1 MQEFLIPKKKVL
13 FVTVPLRE
21 SPTDFPPIGILSMMS
36 ALRKGGKYSS
46 ELYNVDLLRP
56 TIEEAAKYVVDYQP
70 SVLAISAVVSTSFEW
85 VRDFTYQVKS
95 LSASL
100 PIIVGG
106 PLAASAEVVL
116 KKTGVDFLCIS
127 EGEHIFPKFLDVLKD
142 CVPTPELEEV
152 PGFAYIKDGELFS
165 TGYADPIPKEEIYEL
180 TYKDIGDDAEI
191 KHYTAKVTES
201 DPNFGDSINQSNVGK
216 RAMHFPC
223 SKGCVAKC
231 TFCHRWDKGIRY
243 IPVDILIA
251 RLKHYIEHYDVGF
264 VRMSDEN
271 FGTDRAWLAE
281 FCSKVGELGIVWAVS
296 GMRVN
301 CVSAEQLEQM
311 KKAGCVRC
319 IFGMETGSRKMLEV
333 MNKGVKLEDNYKA
346 LDLMAQFNLST
357 TVQLVLGMPGE
368 VNETVRETAA
378 FVRHSVG
385 LSSAKSPF
393 DFSVNYAQALPGTP
407 LYEYARSKGL
417 VDGGVDGEERYLTWV
432 SDKNAA
438 NEDFV
443 IDRLSG
449 QPRLR
454 VLSWRPYLVAAA
466 GSAYIEKFGRRKYE
480 EVLLRENAF
489 VAAPS
494 KQGFFNSPKETSDQ
508 RSKSPQLANV
518 RSFLKFPIRYSPSLF
533 YRSTLAL
540 YIYVI
545 LREIRKAGLFHALAL
560 LSDFL
565 KFQLF
570 RENSEPGPSVNN
582 IKSKSLRKI
591 MSVVENQAPETSAV
605 MKMLRAGRW

>member
-1 MQEFLIPKKKVL
+1 MSEKKIL

-21 SPTDFPPIGILSMMS
+21 SPTDFPPIAILSMMN
-36 ALRKGGKYSS
+36 ALRTRGEYSS
-46 ELYNVDLLRP
+46 ELYNVDFLRP

-70 SVLAISAVVSTSFEW
+70 SVLAISAVVSTSFKW
-85 VRDFTYQVKS
+85 VQDFTFHVKT
-95 LSASL
+95 LRPNL
-100 PIIVGG
+100 PIILGG

-127 EGEHIFPKFLDVLKD
+127 EGEHILPKFLDVMEG
-142 CVPTPELEEV
+142 CAPTPQLDEV
-152 PGFAYIKDGELFS
+152 PGFAYLKDGDLFS
-165 TGYADPIPKEEIYEL
+165 TGYADPIPKEEMYEL
-180 TYKDIGDDAEI
+180 TYKDIGDDDQI
-191 KHYTAKVTES
+191 RHYTAEVTES
-201 DPNFGDSINQSNVGK
+201 DPNFGASINQSNVGK

-243 IPVDILIA
+243 IPVDILIT
-251 RLKHYIEHYDVGF
+251 RLQHYVDHYNVGF

-281 FCSKVGELGIVWAVS
+281 FCSEVEKLGIVWAVS

-319 IFGMETGSRKMLEV
+319 IFGMETGSKKMLKV

-368 VNETVRETAA
+368 TNATVKETAA

-385 LSSAKSPF
+385 LSSEKSPF

-466 GSAYIEKFGRRKYE
+466 GSAFIENFGRRKYE
-480 EVLLRENAF
+480 EVLLKDNAF

-494 KQGFFNSPKETSDQ
+494 KQGFFKYPKEVTDM
-508 RSKSPQLANV
+508 RSKSPRVASF
-518 RSFLKFPIRYSPSLF
+518 RSFLKFPIRYWPSLF
-533 YRSTLAL
+533 YRSTAAL
-540 YIYVI
+540 YIFVI
-545 LREIRKAGLFHALAL
+545 LREIRKSGLFHAGAL
-560 LSDFL
+560 IYDFL

-570 RENSEPGPSVNN
+570 RKNSESGPSVDNS
-582 IKSKSLRKI
+582 KSKSLRKI
-591 MSVVENQAPETSAV
+591 MSVTENQAPEANAV